1 MAFSFRGKSDDIP
14 LLKTNLPVSTGPV
27 EYEDDEASP
36 VAPKTRATQ
45 AAPEPKPVAAPPVNV
60 IPPAD
65 RRAAMNGLDSKE
77 YRWASMGL
85 LVLGLLAIFIT
96 VYLAVGHPTKT
107 VTQHHHQVRVP
118 LQASYILYGI
128 ALLVF
133 CAFGAFGLYRHKRT
147 IVAFSFILSGFALTL
162 ILGPYGF
169 PPIVLGGWLMW
180 RASRIQ
186 KYGTANAKEIAKVA
200 ATTGPTRRQP
210 RERGRGR
217 AAATPAAQVS
227 ETGRKAPTPS
237 KRYTPKSAP
246 RKKVPKPTA

>member
-1 MAFSFRGKSDDIP
+1 MAFSFRGKSDELP
-14 LLKTNLPVSTGPV
+14 LLKTNLPVSTGPA
-27 EYEDDEASP
+27 EYEDDDEPAP
-36 VAPKTRATQ
+36 APRAAPAAAKPTPVVAP
-45 AAPEPKPVAAPPVNV
+45 PINV
-60 IPPAD
+60 IPPEE

-85 LVLGLLAIFIT
+85 LALGLVSIFIT
-96 VYLAVGHPTKT
+96 VYLVVGDPTKT
-107 VTQHHHQVRVP
+107 VTQKHHQIHVP
-118 LQASYILYGI
+118 LSTSYILYGL
-128 ALLVF
+128 ALLAF

-200 ATTGPTRRQP
+200 ASGPTRVP
-210 RERGRGR
+210 RARGAGR
-217 AAATPAAQVS
+217 SRTAPPPTVTASGKKP
-227 ETGRKAPTPS
+227 PTPS
-237 KRYTPKSAP
+237 KRYTPKTAP

>member
-27 EYEDDEASP
+27 EFEDDDPAEARKP
-36 VAPKTRATQ
+36 RATQ

-60 IPPAD
+60 IPPEE

-107 VTQHHHQVRVP
+107 VTQNHHQVRVP

-200 ATTGPTRRQP
+200 ATSGPNRRQP

-217 AAATPAAQVS
+217 APAP
-227 ETGRKAPTPS
+227 APTRPTGNKTPTAS